1 MSWGQLVVA
10 MLQLQHRLFLKWQ
23 TTICCYYVFPK
34 ARCHI
39 RKNGNRSSRLVF
51 LSGGMLSLKLGVQ
64 VHSVLNWL
72 NNWLFCSAGDE
83 TLTSAEHCGIISITC
98 CNYSS
103 VAVLLLL
110 SAHDLNLDL
119 SGFSATWSSSVVL
132 DMFCYLGIIVVASE
146 YMWNSCNPCCR

>member
-1 MSWGQLVVA
+1 MCDWANTLTCNVIVWYLGMSWGQLVVA

-34 ARCHI
+34 ARRHI

-51 LSGGMLSLKLGVQ
+51 LLGGMLSLTLGVQ

-83 TLTSAEHCGIISITC
+83 TLESFQSLIIIIHLLLCFCSYRHMSWNWVYLGFQLHEAVAWSLTCSATW
-98 CNYSS
+98 
-103 VAVLLLL
+103 VLLL
-110 SAHDLNLDL
+110 
-119 SGFSATWSSSVVL
+119 
-132 DMFCYLGIIVVASE
+132 
-146 YMWNSCNPCCR
+146 